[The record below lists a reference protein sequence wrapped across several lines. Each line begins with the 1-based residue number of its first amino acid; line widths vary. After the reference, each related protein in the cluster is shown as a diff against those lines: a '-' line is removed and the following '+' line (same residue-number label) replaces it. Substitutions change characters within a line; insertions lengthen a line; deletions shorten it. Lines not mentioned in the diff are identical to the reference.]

1 MTDAPDEPCLLRR
14 SAKLKKLVISLWI
27 IDKIAMRFSLRH
39 LQIFTATARLES
51 ISAAAIELS
60 MSQSAASAAL
70 LELERRYDK
79 PLFDRAGKRLRINET
94 GRSLLAAAR
103 DLLDRAEEIDAL
115 LAGQLGPGSFRLGAT
130 QTIGNHVAPLLMETY
145 SRRYPEAPL
154 TLEIGNTA
162 AIASKIADF
171 SLDLGLIEGELAHPD
186 LSMTEWLGDELVLI
200 CNPSHPLAM
209 QGPIQIAALLAER
222 WVVREKGSGTRQTLD
237 RAMHPHWERW
247 RIGLELQQGEAII
260 ETVAV
265 SAMIGCVSR
274 LAARASL
281 ENGRIVRL
289 DIPDLD
295 LRRRFFILSHRE
307 KYLTPGIRAFL
318 DICANTTSLKT

>member
-1 MTDAPDEPCLLRR
+1 
-14 SAKLKKLVISLWI
+14 
-27 IDKIAMRFSLRH
+27 MRFSLRH

-115 LAGQLGPGSFRLGAT
+115 LTGRLGPGSFRLGAT

-145 SRRYPEAPL
+145 SRQYPEAPL

-162 AIASKIADF
+162 AIASKVADF

-209 QGPIQIAALLAER
+209 RGPTQIAALLAER

-274 LAARASL
+274 LAARESL

-289 DIPDLD
+289 DVPDLD

-318 DICANTTSLKT
+318 DICANTTSLET

>member
-1 MTDAPDEPCLLRR
+1 
-14 SAKLKKLVISLWI
+14 
-27 IDKIAMRFSLRH
+27 MRFSLRH
-39 LQIFTATARLES
+39 LQIFTVTARLES
-51 ISAAAIELS
+51 ISAAAAELS

-94 GRSLLAAAR
+94 GRSLLPAAR
-103 DLLDRAEEIDAL
+103 ELLDRAEEIDAL
-115 LAGQLGPGSFRLGAT
+115 LAGRLGPGSFRLGAT

-145 SRRYPEAPL
+145 SRRYPGAPL

-162 AIASKIADF
+162 EIASKVADF

-200 CNPSHPLAM
+200 CNPSHPLAAERH
-209 QGPIQIAALLAER
+209 ISIAALLAEG

-237 RAMHPHWERW
+237 RAMHPHWDRW
-247 RIGLELQQGEAII
+247 RIGLELQQAEAII

-265 SAMIGCVSR
+265 SSLIGCVSL
-274 LAARASL
+274 LAARGSL
-281 ENGRIVRL
+281 ERGRIVRL
-289 DIPDLD
+289 EVPDID

-307 KYLTPGIRAFL
+307 KYITPGIRAFL
-318 DICANTTSLKT
+318 EICMNTTSLGAAGHWEPEL